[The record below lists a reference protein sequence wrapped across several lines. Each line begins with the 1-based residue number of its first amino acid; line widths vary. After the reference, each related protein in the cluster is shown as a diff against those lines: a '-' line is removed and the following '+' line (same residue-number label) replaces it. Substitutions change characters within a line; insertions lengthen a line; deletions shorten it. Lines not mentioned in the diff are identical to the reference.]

1 MIGKTEREFVGSLFD
16 VQHGSLSHRYAGV
29 SPGVS
34 GIANSSSLSMM
45 PSLFGDNNYYRHSG
59 YGTMAAVG
67 SMGMYAPTAEQYSMA
82 RHSPY
87 SPYGPPHH
95 TPKDMVKPPYS
106 YIALIAMAVQ
116 SQPDKKVT
124 LNGIYQ
130 FIMDRFPFYREN
142 KQGWQN
148 SIRHNLSLNECFVK
162 VPRDDKKPGK
172 GSYWTLHPDSYNMF
186 DNGSY
191 LRRRRRFKRNLD
203 SVDKLDDVESD
214 AGHRDVKD
222 CGGSGEN
229 NGKSDELCK
238 NDKQFKQLDIITET
252 DTSKYSHGDRNSCS
266 STEKASPLSSLA
278 SPTLTATKIERVETP
293 KSDNLVRLDTSSAS
307 TLPIPLDP
315 ITPETQRDS
324 TFSVENLMTNALSAC
339 DLPVASAGTSF
350 LGNRNSSS
358 THLLSP
364 LQCYSRPSDIYR
376 NPTVSTAASSSY
388 GYSGNLGSNS
398 LFQTTSGGMSDR
410 SSLGLAS
417 PADDG
422 SGGSAGNSPHPTPAP
437 AHANTHSSL
446 SQTNGLLQGVFSMPT
461 QNGQSYGRHNS
472 WYMPPSADFTHGS
485 DYSAASNFT
494 NMRDVF
500 ESQRILGTHGQAQA
514 APSCQIATFRS
525 SYKTTTPYAW
535 N

>member
-16 VQHGSLSHRYAGV
+16 MQHGSLSHRYPGV

-34 GIANSSSLSMM
+34 SITNSSSLSMM

-59 YGTMAAVG
+59 YGTMAVG

-148 SIRHNLSLNECFVK
+148 SIRHNLSLNECFIK

-191 LRRRRRFKRNLD
+191 LRRRRRFKRQD
-203 SVDKLDDVESD
+203 AEKMEDVDGTIREN
-214 AGHRDVKD
+214 KD
-222 CGGSGEN
+222 CGSGKTEEN
-229 NGKSDELCK
+229 SEKAERQCK
-238 NDKQFKQLDIITET
+238 NEKLKALDIISENESPRLIAQE
-252 DTSKYSHGDRNSCS
+252 DKTSYHSGKS
-266 STEKASPLSSLA
+266 SPL
-278 SPTLTATKIERVETP
+278 TNLTTKIERTDSP
-293 KSDNLVRLDTSSAS
+293 KSDTLARLETLSTAS

-315 ITPETQRDS
+315 LNPETQRES
-324 TFSVENLMTNALSAC
+324 TFSVENLMTTNNLSAC
-339 DLPVASAGTSF
+339 DIPASAGTSL
-350 LGNRNSSS
+350 LGTRNSSA
-358 THLLSP
+358 HLVSP
-364 LQCYSRPSDIYR
+364 LQCYSRPSDLYR
-376 NPTVSTAASSSY
+376 NSTVPSSAASTSY
-388 GYSGNLGSNS
+388 GYPGNLSS
-398 LFQTTSGGMSDR
+398 QTLFQSSVGMSDR
-410 SSLGLAS
+410 SSIGLTAS
-417 PADDG
+417 STEDG

-446 SQTNGLLQGVFSMPT
+446 SQANGLLQGMFSVPT
-461 QNGQSYGRHNS
+461 QNGQSYARPNA
-472 WYMPPSADFTHGS
+472 WYMTPSTDFGHGAE
-485 DYSAASNFT
+485 YSSTSNFS

-500 ESQRILGTHGQAQA
+500 ESQRILGTHGQGQSTS
-514 APSCQIATFRS
+514 SCQIAAFRS
-525 SYKTTTPYAW
+525 SYKPTTPYACDYGKF
-535 N
+535 

>member
-16 VQHGSLSHRYAGV
+16 MQHGSLSHRYTGV

-59 YGTMAAVG
+59 YGTMAVG
-67 SMGMYAPTAEQYSMA
+67 SMGMYAPAAEQYSMA

-116 SQPDKKVT
+116 SQPDKKIT

-191 LRRRRRFKRNLD
+191 LRRRRRFKRTD
-203 SVDKLDDVESD
+203 CDKVDDID
-214 AGHRDVKD
+214 AGIRETND
-222 CGGSGEN
+222 CGNVKGEEKC
-229 NGKSDELCK
+229 GKTDASCK
-238 NDKQFKQLDIITET
+238 NEKLKPLDIITERESPRLLT
-252 DTSKYSHGDRNSCS
+252 QDDKTSYNS
-266 STEKASPLSSLA
+266 EKTSPLTNLA
-278 SPTLTATKIERVETP
+278 SPHLTATKIERTDSP
-293 KSDNLVRLDTSSAS
+293 KSDTLRLDTASNVS

-315 ITPETQRDS
+315 LTPETPRDS

-339 DLPVASAGTSF
+339 ELPASAGTSF
-350 LGNRNSSS
+350 LGSRNSSS
-358 THLLSP
+358 HLLSP

-376 NPTVSTAASSSY
+376 NPNVSSSTSSSY
-388 GYSGNLGSNS
+388 GYSGNLSSQS
-398 LFQTTSGGMSDR
+398 LFQSTSVGMSDR
-410 SSLGLAS
+410 SNLGLTTS

-446 SQTNGLLQGVFSMPT
+446 SQTNGLLQSVFSMPT
-461 QNGQSYGRHNS
+461 QNGQSYARPNT
-472 WYMPPSADFTHGS
+472 WYMSPSTDFGHGAE
-485 DYSAASNFT
+485 YSTSSNFS
-494 NMRDVF
+494 NMRDMF
-500 ESQRILGTHGQAQA
+500 ESQRVLGTHGQGQSAS
-514 APSCQIATFRS
+514 SCQLAAFRT
-525 SYKTTTPYAW
+525 SYKTTTPYACDYGKF
-535 N
+535 

>member
-16 VQHGSLSHRYAGV
+16 MQHGGLSHRYPGV

-34 GIANSSSLSMM
+34 GITNSSSLSMM

-59 YGTMAAVG
+59 YGTMTVG
-67 SMGMYAPTAEQYSMA
+67 GMGMYAPSAEQYSMA

-191 LRRRRRFKRNLD
+191 LRRRRRFKRTD
-203 SVDKLDDVESD
+203 GGDKIEEGDGQVRESKED
-214 AGHRDVKD
+214 FSAKD
-222 CGGSGEN
+222 EEKCGKTEN
-229 NGKSDELCK
+229 QCK
-238 NDKQFKQLDIITET
+238 NEKLKPLDIINERESPRLVAHEEK
-252 DTSKYSHGDRNSCS
+252 TSYNSGK
-266 STEKASPLSSLA
+266 TTPITNIT
-278 SPTLTATKIERVETP
+278 PTTKIERTDSP
-293 KSDNLVRLDTSSAS
+293 KSDTLARLDSAS

-315 ITPETQRDS
+315 LNPETQRDS
-324 TFSVENLMTNALSAC
+324 TFSVENLMTTNLSAC
-339 DLPVASAGTSF
+339 DLPASAGSSF
-350 LGNRNSSS
+350 IGSRNSSA
-358 THLLSP
+358 HLLSP
-364 LQCYSRPSDIYR
+364 LQCYSRSSELYR
-376 NPTVSTAASSSY
+376 NPSVSSSSASTSY
-388 GYSGNLGSNS
+388 GYPGNLSSQS
-398 LFQTTSGGMSDR
+398 LFQSSVGMTER
-410 SSLGLAS
+410 SNVGLAAS
-417 PADDG
+417 PTEDG

-446 SQTNGLLQGVFSMPT
+446 SQTNGLLQSVFSVPP
-461 QNGQSYGRHNS
+461 QSGQSYTRPNA
-472 WYMPPSADFTHGS
+472 WYMTPSTDFGHGVE
-485 DYSAASNFT
+485 YSSASNFS
-494 NMRDVF
+494 NMRDMF
-500 ESQRILGTHGQAQA
+500 ESQRILGTHGQGQSTS
-514 APSCQIATFRS
+514 SCQIAAFRS
-525 SYKTTTPYAW
+525 SYKATTPYACDYGKF
-535 N
+535 

>member
-16 VQHGSLSHRYAGV
+16 MQHGGLSHRYPGV

-34 GIANSSSLSMM
+34 GITNSSSLSMM

-59 YGTMAAVG
+59 YGTMAVG
-67 SMGMYAPTAEQYSMA
+67 GMGMYAPTAEQYSMA

-191 LRRRRRFKRNLD
+191 LRRRRRFKRQD
-203 SVDKLDDVESD
+203 GDKTDEGECQMMENKDDFT
-214 AGHRDVKD
+214 
-222 CGGSGEN
+222 
-229 NGKSDELCK
+229 GKSDEKYTKTDSQCK
-238 NDKQFKQLDIITET
+238 SEKLKPLDIIHERESPRLVTHDDKT
-252 DTSKYSHGDRNSCS
+252 QYNSGKTSPIQNLGA
-266 STEKASPLSSLA
+266 T
-278 SPTLTATKIERVETP
+278 TKIERTDSP
-293 KSDNLVRLDTSSAS
+293 KSESLVRLDSAS

-315 ITPETQRDS
+315 ITPENQRDS
-324 TFSVENLMTNALSAC
+324 TFSVENLMTTNLSAC
-339 DLPVASAGTSF
+339 ELPASAASSYI
-350 LGNRNSSS
+350 GNRNSA

-364 LQCYSRPSDIYR
+364 LQCYSRSSDLYR
-376 NPTVSTAASSSY
+376 NPSVSSSATAAASTSY
-388 GYSGNLGSNS
+388 GYPGNLSSQS
-398 LFQTTSGGMSDR
+398 LFQSSVGMTER
-410 SSLGLAS
+410 SNIGLTAS
-417 PADDG
+417 PTDDG

-446 SQTNGLLQGVFSMPT
+446 SQTNGLLQSVFSVSP
-461 QNGQSYGRHNS
+461 QSGQGYSRPNA
-472 WYMPPSADFTHGS
+472 WYMTPSTDFGHGVE
-485 DYSAASNFT
+485 YSSASNFS
-494 NMRDVF
+494 NMRDMF
-500 ESQRILGTHGQAQA
+500 ESQRILGTHGQGQSTS
-514 APSCQIATFRS
+514 SCQIAAFRS
-525 SYKTTTPYAW
+525 SYKPTTPYACDYGKF
-535 N
+535 

>member
-16 VQHGSLSHRYAGV
+16 VQHGSLSHRYTGV

-34 GIANSSSLSMM
+34 GITNSSSLSMM

-59 YGTMAAVG
+59 YGTMAVG

-148 SIRHNLSLNECFVK
+148 SIRHNLSLNECFIK

-191 LRRRRRFKRNLD
+191 LRRRRRFKRND
-203 SVDKLDDVESD
+203 MDKLEDVDGGLRD
-214 AGHRDVKD
+214 AKD
-222 CGGSGEN
+222 CANVKSLEENGGKTE
-229 NGKSDELCK
+229 DQCK
-238 NDKQFKQLDIITET
+238 NDKFKPLDIITET
-252 DTSKYSHGDRNSCS
+252 ETQKFTQDDKTSCS
-266 STEKASPLSSLA
+266 SEKASPLSSLA
-278 SPTLTATKIERVETP
+278 SPVLTSTKIERTDSP
-293 KSDNLVRLDTSSAS
+293 KSDNLTRLDTSGAS

-324 TFSVENLMTNALSAC
+324 TFSVENLMTNAFSAC
-339 DLPVASAGTSF
+339 ELPSSAGTSF
-350 LGNRNSSS
+350 LGNRNSSA
-358 THLLSP
+358 HLLSP
-364 LQCYSRPSDIYR
+364 LQCYSRPSEIYR
-376 NPTVSTAASSSY
+376 NPSVSASTSSSY
-388 GYSGNLGSNS
+388 GYTGNLSSQS
-398 LFQTTSGGMSDR
+398 LFQSTSVGMLDR
-410 SSLGLAS
+410 SNLGLTTS

-446 SQTNGLLQGVFSMPT
+446 SQTNGLLQGVFSVPT
-461 QNGQSYGRHNS
+461 QNAQNYGRHNT
-472 WYMPPSADFTHGS
+472 WYMSPSADFSHGT

-494 NMRDVF
+494 NMRDMF
-500 ESQRILGTHGQAQA
+500 ESQRILGTHGQGQA
-514 APSCQIATFRS
+514 PSSCQIATFRS
-525 SYKTTTPYAW
+525 SYKPTTPYAW